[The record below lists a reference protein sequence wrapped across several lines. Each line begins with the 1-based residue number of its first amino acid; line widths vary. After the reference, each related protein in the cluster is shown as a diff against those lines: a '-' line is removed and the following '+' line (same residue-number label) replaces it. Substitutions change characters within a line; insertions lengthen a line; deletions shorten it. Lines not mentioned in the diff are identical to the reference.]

1 MSYRLYPLKISLFIM
16 LALLL
21 NACGN
26 DQSSSTQG
34 NDTAMAEESVTMN
47 DPQPAATESRPAE
60 TGPTAETTTTAADSP
75 DGNDQQ
81 AATGQGD
88 SNNAADADAG
98 SKAEPEYQV
107 ECDADGS
114 NCRVSMD
121 TYIGWTTYRS
131 QCTQCHGQN
140 ARGTTIGPNL
150 MDRLNQRVDYPRF
163 VDVLTNGY
171 RGQMG
176 VMPAWKDNKAV
187 MDKLPN
193 IYMYLKARA
202 DGVLDAGRPERME

>member
-1 MSYRLYPLKISLFIM
+1 MPYRLYSLKMSLFIM

-26 DQSSSTQG
+26 NQSSSTQG
-34 NDTAMAEESVTMN
+34 NDTATAEESVAMN
-47 DPQPAATESRPAE
+47 ESQPAAPEPQSTE
-60 TGPTAETTTTAADSP
+60 
-75 DGNDQQ
+75 
-81 AATGQGD
+81 TGQGD
-88 SNNAADADAG
+88 SNTVANAGTG
-98 SKAEPEYQV
+98 STPEYQV

-114 NCRVSMD
+114 NCRVGMD

-163 VDVLTNGY
+163 VDVMTNGY

-176 VMPAWKDNKAV
+176 VMPAWKDNKSV

-202 DGVLDAGRPERME
+202 DGVLDAGRPQRLE

>member
-1 MSYRLYPLKISLFIM
+1 MPYRLYSLKMSLFIM
-16 LALLL
+16 LVLLL
-21 NACGN
+21 NACVN
-26 DQSSSTQG
+26 DQLSSTQG
-34 NDTAMAEESVTMN
+34 ND
-47 DPQPAATESRPAE
+47 
-60 TGPTAETTTTAADSP
+60 SP
-75 DGNDQQ
+75 GGNDQQ
-81 AATGQGD
+81 TETGQGD
-88 SNNAADADAG
+88 SNNVADADTG
-98 SKAEPEYQV
+98 STPEYQV

-114 NCRVSMD
+114 NCRVGMD

-131 QCTQCHGQN
+131 QCTQCHGQD

-163 VDVLTNGY
+163 VDVMANGY

-202 DGVLDAGRPERME
+202 DGVLDAGRPQRLE